1 MPSRADSET
10 GATVMGNGFGF
21 VAPLAKPGFASQEK
35 RSVIQPSRAFR
46 QSRPPVTA
54 QEPGNAVGA
63 TVFGVGASMPQSM
76 PRPEPLAYANAEA
89 TTFGVAPIAPGAS
102 NPPMPLA
109 QAPNV
114 EATTFGVAPVAPKTS
129 SSPGPAPF
137 ARAPNVEATMF
148 GVAPTLPSK
157 PNSPMPAPRS
167 RFPNVGAT
175 VFGVGPNQSRSPM
188 PKPRARMPKAQA
200 TVFGVGGNIPQ
211 GSNPQQDLGTD
222 VQDTALEIPL
232 GHTLPEP
239 GDQIK
244 HYEIIRILGAGGMGT
259 VFLARDTQLGRRV
272 AIKFL
277 QTAHPE
283 LTRRFILEA
292 RTTARAQ
299 HENIVVIYEVGEY
312 NGQPF
317 MVLEY
322 LQGQT
327 LTKLIEHGQSLPPA
341 RVVELLIPVA
351 KALALAHEEGIVHRD
366 LKPDNI
372 FVTESGA
379 IKVLDFGI
387 AKVLR
392 GDAGPPEIPMS
403 PSHPPRSSNARSGS
417 AELTQHGTI
426 LGTLAYMSPEQWS
439 ISAGI
444 DHRSD
449 IWAMGILMFR
459 MLVGKH
465 PLAPLQGERLVVTA
479 DLSQPMPRLGGQ
491 APQIPA
497 AFAEVVDCCLMKQ
510 REYRYQ
516 TATDLLRAL
525 EPLRPGQQTRELHGD
540 ESPYSG
546 LSAFQESDAD
556 KFFGRPREIE
566 SALAR
571 IRQHPLMAIVGSS
584 GCGKSSFV
592 RAGVVPALKRSGET
606 WDTTVIR
613 PGRDPMRS
621 LAMVAAK
628 MSGMG
633 ESVSEDSPQL
643 QPIIERLRGQPGY
656 LGTVMRERARQQSGN
671 ILLFIDQFEE
681 LYTLLGDADERR
693 AFTACLTGVADDA
706 TTPLRVVLS
715 LRSDFLD
722 RVPEDALFMS
732 QLQQGL
738 FFLTAPN
745 RDGLR
750 DALTSPAQM
759 AGYMFETPMI
769 VEDMLNHLAATSG
782 ALPLLQFAATELWDN
797 RDTVRKLLTE
807 ASYNKIGGIAGALA
821 THADMF
827 IQQYPPATQNLAR
840 TIILRLVT
848 PERTRAIISL
858 DELAE
863 LSPNTSEVQALV
875 DHLVGARLLVVQN
888 ADGGGTATAEIVHES
903 LIHSWPRLRRWLD
916 ENQEDSA
923 FLEQLRTAAKQWQAN
938 RFDSG
943 LLWRGEVI
951 AEAKRW
957 YSRREGDL
965 PEVQTKFLEAGFTL
979 ATRSTRR
986 RRLFLAGTMT
996 VLVGMVAASAVAL
1009 VVIRAAK
1016 STAEREAVAAQSAE
1030 TLAKESAEQAKTA
1043 MRDAETKANELAIAL
1058 DREQT
1063 LENRTVVL
1071 DDKLKIQNE
1080 ALKSSNETL
1089 GDALEV
1095 AKQAKSRAS
1104 KEAKRAE
1111 QAAATA
1117 EREAVRAVAAEKRAN
1132 RLAAERQKRIA
1143 DLEKRVGKLIE
1154 SELK

>member
-1 MPSRADSET
+1 MPKA
-10 GATVMGNGFGF
+10 
-21 VAPLAKPGFASQEK
+21 
-35 RSVIQPSRAFR
+35 
-46 QSRPPVTA
+46 QS
-54 QEPGNAVGA
+54 
-63 TVFGVGASMPQSM
+63 TVFGVS
-76 PRPEPLAYANAEA
+76 AN
-89 TTFGVAPIAPGAS
+89 IAH
-102 NPPMPLA
+102 
-109 QAPNV
+109 
-114 EATTFGVAPVAPKTS
+114 
-129 SSPGPAPF
+129 
-137 ARAPNVEATMF
+137 
-148 GVAPTLPSK
+148 
-157 PNSPMPAPRS
+157 
-167 RFPNVGAT
+167 
-175 VFGVGPNQSRSPM
+175 
-188 PKPRARMPKAQA
+188 
-200 TVFGVGGNIPQ
+200 
-211 GSNPQQDLGTD
+211 GSNPRSTPQQDRGTND
-222 VQDTALEIPL
+222 QDTALELPL

-351 KALALAHEEGIVHRD
+351 KALALAHAEGIVHRD

-392 GDAGPPEIPMS
+392 GDAGPPELPMS
-403 PSHPPRSSNARSGS
+403 PSPRASTPRSGA

-459 MLVGKH
+459 MLTGKH
-465 PLAPLQGERLVVTA
+465 PLSPLQGERLVVTA
-479 DLSQPMPRLGGQ
+479 DLSQPMPRLSEQ

-497 AFAEVVDCCLMKQ
+497 AFAQVVDCCLMKP
-510 REYRYQ
+510 REHRYQ

-556 KFFGRPREIE
+556 KFFGRPREIA

-571 IRQHPLMAIVGSS
+571 IRQYPMMAIVGSS

-628 MSGMG
+628 MSGLG
-633 ESVSEDSPQL
+633 DSISEDSPQL

-656 LGTVMRERARQQSGN
+656 LGTVMRERARQQNGN

-722 RVPEDALFMS
+722 RVPEDSLFMA

-916 ENQEDSA
+916 ENQEDAA

-943 LLWRGEVI
+943 LLWRGDVI

-979 ATRSTRR
+979 AARSTRR

-1016 STAEREAVAAQSAE
+1016 GTAEREAVAAQSAKG
-1030 TLAKESAEQAKTA
+1030 LAQESAVRATEAMQKAKT
-1043 MRDAETKANELAIAL
+1043 KADELEIAL
-1058 DREQT
+1058 KREQT

-1111 QAAATA
+1111 KAAATA
-1117 EREAVRAVAAEKRAN
+1117 EREAERAVAAEKRAN